1 VATLALEFE
10 LELLEIA
17 VRLDAVENID
27 KIEIFTKIV

>member
-1 VATLALEFE
+1 MALEFE

-17 VRLDAVENID
+17 ARLDAIENID